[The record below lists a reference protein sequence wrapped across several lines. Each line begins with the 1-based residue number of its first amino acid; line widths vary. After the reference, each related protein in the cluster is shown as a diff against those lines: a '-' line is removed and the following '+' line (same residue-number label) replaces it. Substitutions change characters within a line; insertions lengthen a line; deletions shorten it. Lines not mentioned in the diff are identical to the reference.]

1 MKKLIYLLLLLLS
14 GSLLASLLVA
24 CDEDEDCSAT
34 ARQMMWCGI
43 YRIEEGETPKVLKD
57 TIPFLTV
64 SARDTDSTLI
74 NKQEKVTQLDLPL
87 RYTEETTIFVF
98 AYSDSD
104 SDTEKDTIRVKHTN
118 SPYFISL
125 DCGYQ
130 MRQSISEVSHTKH
143 RLDSIHLSRNDAN
156 NNGTE
161 NIKLFYKR

>member
-1 MKKLIYLLLLLLS
+1 MKKLIYLLLLVLS
-14 GSLLASLLVA
+14 GSFIASFLVA

-34 ARQMMWCGI
+34 TRQRMWCGV
-43 YRIEEGETPKVLKD
+43 YRMSEGETPRAVKD
-57 TIPFLTV
+57 TIPLLTV
-64 SARDTDSTLI
+64 KAFGTDSTLV
-74 NKQEKVTQLDLPL
+74 NKQEKVSLLDLPL
-87 RYTEETTIFVF
+87 RYTEESTVFVF
-98 AYSDSD
+98 TY
-104 SDTEKDTIRVKHTN
+104 SDTEKDTIKVKHTN

-130 MRQSISEVSHTKH
+130 MRQLISEVSHTKH